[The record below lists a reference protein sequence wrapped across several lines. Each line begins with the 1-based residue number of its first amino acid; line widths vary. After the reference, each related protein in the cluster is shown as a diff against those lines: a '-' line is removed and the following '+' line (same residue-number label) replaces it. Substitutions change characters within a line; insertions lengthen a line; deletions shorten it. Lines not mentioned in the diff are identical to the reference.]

1 MITLNELQD
10 MWTEDCKIDE
20 LNLGR
25 ESIKTPE
32 FHAKYLTMLS
42 TFKLQ
47 LRKNKS
53 NLLTLRRL
61 KWQYYRGELTQQEL
75 NNLGWDQYLGNSPL
89 NNQMNDFLD
98 TDPDIIKLTDKVE
111 YIDTCIT
118 QIEGVMRSLNAR
130 SFDIKN
136 AIEWTKFTN
145 GLL

>member
-1 MITLNELQD
+1 MITLNELQE
-10 MWTEDCKIDE
+10 MWAEDCKIDD
-20 LNLGR
+20 LNLGP
-25 ESIKTPE
+25 ESTRTPE
-32 FHAKYLTMLS
+32 LHAKYLSMLS

-53 NLLTLRRL
+53 NLLTLRRV
-61 KWQYYRGELTQQEL
+61 KWKYYRGELSQQEL
-75 NNLGWDQYLGNSPL
+75 NDLGWDQYLGNAPL

-98 TDPDIIKLTDKVE
+98 TDPDVITITDKVE

-118 QIEGVMRSLNAR
+118 LLEGVMRSLNSR

>member
-10 MWTEDCKIDE
+10 MWTEDCVVDE

-32 FHAKYLTMLS
+32 LHAKYLNMLS

-53 NLLTLRRL
+53 NLLTLRRV

-75 NNLGWDQYLGNSPL
+75 NDFGWEQYLGNAPL

-98 TDPDIIKLTDKVE
+98 TDADIITLTDKVE

-118 QIEGVMRSLNAR
+118 LIEGVMRSLNAR

>member
-1 MITLNELQD
+1 
-10 MWTEDCKIDE
+10 
-20 LNLGR
+20 
-25 ESIKTPE
+25 
-32 FHAKYLTMLS
+32 MLS

-53 NLLTLRRL
+53 NLLSLRRI
-61 KWQYYRGELTQQEL
+61 KWKYYRGELTQQEL
-75 NNLGWDQYLGNSPL
+75 NEFGWDQYLGNAPL

-118 QIEGVMRSLNAR
+118 LIEGVMRSLNSR

>member
-10 MWTEDCKIDE
+10 MWVEDCKIDE
-20 LNLGR
+20 LNLGQ
-25 ESIKTPE
+25 ESTKIPE
-32 FHAKYLTMLS
+32 LHAKYLNMLS

-53 NLLTLRRL
+53 NLLSLRRI
-61 KWQYYRGELTQQEL
+61 KWKYYRGELTQQEL
-75 NNLGWDQYLGNSPL
+75 NDFGWEQYLGNSPL

-98 TDPDIIKLTDKVE
+98 TDPDVIKLTDKVE

-118 QIEGVMRSLNAR
+118 LLEGVMRSLNSR
-130 SFDIKN
+130 SFDIRN
-136 AIEWTKFTN
+136 AIEWTKFSN

>member
-10 MWTEDCKIDE
+10 MWQEDCKIDD
-20 LNLGR
+20 LNLGQ
-25 ESIKTPE
+25 ESTKTPE
-32 FHAKYLTMLS
+32 LHSKYLGMLS

-53 NLLTLRRL
+53 NLLSLRRI
-61 KWQYYRGELTQQEL
+61 KWKYYRGELSQQEL
-75 NNLGWDQYLGNSPL
+75 NDLQWEQYLGNAPL

-98 TDPDIIKLTDKVE
+98 TDPDVIKLTDKVE

-118 QIEGVMRSLNAR
+118 LLEGVMRSLNSR

>member
-10 MWTEDCKIDE
+10 MWVEDCKIDD
-20 LNLGR
+20 LNLGP
-25 ESIKTPE
+25 ESTKTPE
-32 FHAKYLTMLS
+32 LHAKYLNMLS

-53 NLLTLRRL
+53 NLLSLRRI
-61 KWQYYRGELTQQEL
+61 KWKYYRGELTQQEL
-75 NNLGWDQYLGNSPL
+75 NEFGWDQYLGNAPL

-98 TDPDIIKLTDKVE
+98 TDPDVIKLTDKLE
-111 YIDTCIT
+111 YLNTCLALCESVLKSI
-118 QIEGVMRSLNAR
+118 SSR

-136 AIEWTKFTN
+136 AIEWTKFSN

>member
-10 MWTEDCKIDE
+10 LWTEDCVVDE
-20 LNLGR
+20 LNLGH

-32 FHAKYLTMLS
+32 LHAKYLNMLS

-53 NLLTLRRL
+53 NLLTLRRV

-75 NNLGWDQYLGNSPL
+75 NSFGWEQYLGNAPL

-98 TDPDIIKLTDKVE
+98 TDADIIKLTDKVE

-118 QIEGVMRSLNAR
+118 LIEGVMRSLNAR

>member
-10 MWTEDCKIDE
+10 MWVKDCKIDE

-32 FHAKYLTMLS
+32 FHAKYLNMLS

-75 NNLGWDQYLGNSPL
+75 NKLGWDQYLGNSPL

>member
-10 MWTEDCKIDE
+10 MWVEDCKIDD
-20 LNLGR
+20 LNLGP
-25 ESIKTPE
+25 ESTKTPE
-32 FHAKYLTMLS
+32 LHAKYLNMLS
-42 TFKLQ
+42 TFKLTS
-47 LRKNKS
+47 RKNKS
-53 NLLTLRRL
+53 NLLSLRRV
-61 KWQYYRGELTQQEL
+61 KWQYYRGELTQPEL
-75 NNLGWDQYLGNSPL
+75 NNLGWDQYLGNAPL

-98 TDPDIIKLTDKVE
+98 TDPDVIKLTDKVE

-118 QIEGVMRSLNAR
+118 LCEGVMRSLNSR

>member
-10 MWTEDCKIDE
+10 MWVEDSKIDD
-20 LNLGR
+20 LNLGP
-25 ESIKTPE
+25 ESTRTPE
-32 FHAKYLTMLS
+32 LHAKYLNMLS

-53 NLLTLRRL
+53 NLLSLRRI
-61 KWQYYRGELTQQEL
+61 KWKYYRGELSQQEL
-75 NNLGWDQYLGNSPL
+75 NDLQWEQYLGNAPL

-98 TDPDIIKLTDKVE
+98 TDPDVIKLTDKVE

-118 QIEGVMRSLNAR
+118 LLEGVMRSLNSR